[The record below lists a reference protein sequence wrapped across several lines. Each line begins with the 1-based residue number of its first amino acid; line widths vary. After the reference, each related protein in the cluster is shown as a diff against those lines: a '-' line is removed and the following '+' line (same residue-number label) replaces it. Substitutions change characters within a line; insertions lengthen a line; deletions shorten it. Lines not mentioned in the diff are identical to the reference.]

1 MNKKQRINLDDIIV
15 LKIESGDVKLISLKK
30 AIKNIKNFSFDES
43 KQTWGYG
50 GYRKMGVGESV
61 SEENG
66 ERSLI
71 GVYDRTNNSHLSSMI
86 FESRRNATEIYKSPF
101 ED

>member
-1 MNKKQRINLDDIIV
+1 MNKKRFNLDDIIV
-15 LKIESGDVKLISLKK
+15 LEIESGDLEIISLKK
-30 AIKNIKNFSFDES
+30 AIKNIKDFSFDES
-43 KQTWGYG
+43 EQTWSYG
-50 GYRKMGVGESV
+50 SYREMSVGEYV

-71 GVYDRTNNSHLSSMI
+71 GVYDRTNNSHLISMVS
-86 FESRRNATEIYKSPF
+86 ESRRNATEIYNSPL

>member
-1 MNKKQRINLDDIIV
+1 M
-15 LKIESGDVKLISLKK
+15 S
-30 AIKNIKNFSFDES
+30 
-43 KQTWGYG
+43 
-50 GYRKMGVGESV
+50 VGEYV

-71 GVYDRTNNSHLSSMI
+71 GVYDRTNNSHLISMVS
-86 FESRRNATEIYKSPF
+86 ESRRNATEIYNSPL